1 MADPRHLVGRE
12 AERAVAGWLARNG
25 WQILAERERTAEG
38 EIDLV
43 ALDPEQRLVAVEV
56 RLRRTTHAGSAVES
70 VSRRHLRRVRAALLA
85 YARGSAS
92 GHRGLRVDLV
102 AVTPG
107 PEPRTWRL
115 SRTPGVD
122 AW

>member
-1 MADPRHLVGRE
+1 VADPRHLAGRE
-12 AERAVAGWLARNG
+12 AERAVAGWLTRNG

-43 ALDPEQRLVAVEV
+43 ALDPALRLVAVEV
-56 RLRRTTHAGSAVES
+56 RLRRTAHTGSALES
-70 VSRRHLRRVRAALLA
+70 VSGRHLRRVRAALLA
-85 YARGSAS
+85 YARRSAPA
-92 GHRGLRVDLV
+92 HHGLRVDLV

-107 PEPRTWRL
+107 PKPRTWRL

-122 AW
+122 DW

>member
-1 MADPRHLVGRE
+1 VADPRHLVGRK
-12 AERAVAGWLARNG
+12 AERAVADWLTGHGWV
-25 WQILAERERTAEG
+25 ILAERERTPDG

-43 ALDPEQRLVAVEV
+43 ALDPERRLVAVEV
-56 RLRRTTHAGSAVES
+56 RLRRTAHAGSPLES
-70 VSRRHLRRVRAALLA
+70 VSPRHLRRVRTALLA
-85 YARGSAS
+85 YAQSSAPP
-92 GHRGLRVDLV
+92 HCGLRVDLV

-107 PEPRTWRL
+107 SEPSTWRL